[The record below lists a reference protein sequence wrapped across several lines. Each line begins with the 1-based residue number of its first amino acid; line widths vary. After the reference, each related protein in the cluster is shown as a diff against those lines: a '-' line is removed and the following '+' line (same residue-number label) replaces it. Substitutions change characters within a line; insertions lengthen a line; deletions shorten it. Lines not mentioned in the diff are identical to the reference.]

1 MMARLFFT
9 SFLLL
14 ITSVTIAQT
23 DNPYRSV
30 RLSDCE
36 IQENNFVN
44 DTIYGWPFTV
54 QKLVILAN
62 SKVQMSCN
70 FGDPSSNRSEIVTNK
85 FSILAITDTSGKLK
99 DSVLAEITA
108 YLNERE
114 SWSEKYHTN
123 NDFSNLPFY
132 KSFYLSGSTVIPC
145 IWSGSEKDGDFY
157 IYYLNNTFIK
167 IQLIKHRGLG
177 ALSSFT
183 EQNLILK
190 SADRDLILNKYIK
203 TIDEA
208 RRILKAYGK

>member
-1 MMARLFFT
+1 MARLFST
-9 SFLLL
+9 SFLIL
-14 ITSVTIAQT
+14 ITSITIAQT
-23 DNPYRSV
+23 DNPFRSM
-30 RLSDCE
+30 RLSNCE

-54 QKLVILAN
+54 QKLVIVAN
-62 SKVQMSCN
+62 SRVQMSCN

-85 FSILAITDTSGKLK
+85 FSLLAITDTSGKLK
-99 DSVLAEITA
+99 DSVLAEINS

-114 SWSEKYHTN
+114 SWSKEYHVN

-132 KSFYLSGSTVIPC
+132 KSFYLSNSTVIPS
-145 IWSGSEKDGDFY
+145 IWSGSERDGDFY

-167 IQLIKHRGLG
+167 IQLIEHQGLG

-208 RRILKAYGK
+208 RNILKAYSK

>member
-1 MMARLFFT
+1 MTRLFLT

-23 DNPYRSV
+23 DNPFRSM

-54 QKLVILAN
+54 QRLVIVVN
-62 SKVQMSCN
+62 SRVQMSSN
-70 FGDPSSNRSEIVTNK
+70 FGDPSSNKSEIVTNK
-85 FSILAITDTSGKLK
+85 FSLIAITDASGKLK
-99 DSVLAEITA
+99 DSVLAEINS

-114 SWSEKYHTN
+114 SWSKKNHVN

-132 KSFYLSGSTVIPC
+132 KSFYLSGSTVIPS
-145 IWSGSEKDGDFY
+145 IWSGSESDGDYY
-157 IYYLNNTFIK
+157 IFYLNNTFIK
-167 IQLIKHRGLG
+167 IQLIEHTGLG
-177 ALSSFT
+177 ALSSFK

-208 RRILKAYGK
+208 RSILKVYGK